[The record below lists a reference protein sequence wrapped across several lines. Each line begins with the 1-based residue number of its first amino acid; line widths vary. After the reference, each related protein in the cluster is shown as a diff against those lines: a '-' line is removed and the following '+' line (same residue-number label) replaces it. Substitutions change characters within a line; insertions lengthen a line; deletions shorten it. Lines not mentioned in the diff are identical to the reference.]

1 MPSVNKCCCICS
13 GFLRLYIKYQA
24 STIGSP
30 DPDVFSAS
38 TIMTITNYWYDSNMS
53 LLFTDTITNT
63 TNHNNPPTIEDF
75 ANDILGIS
83 RYDFNPPYPQP
94 VGTQITIPWV
104 TPAGWP
110 WLTNR
115 YLSFKHYNCGYVR
128 LPPPGTSSV
137 MECLENTTEGGT
149 PRPDG
154 SIGYRYY
161 SHFYT
166 DYIPI
171 KYQWN

>member
-13 GFLRLYIKYQA
+13 GFLRVYIKYMANKINA
-24 STIGSP
+24 SYP
-30 DPDVFSAS
+30 DWTFSQ
-38 TIMTITNYWYDSNMS
+38 IMLITNYWYDSNMV
-53 LLFTDTITNT
+53 LLFTDNITNA
-63 TNHNNPPTIEDF
+63 NDHNNPPTKKNF
-75 ANDILGIS
+75 AEDILGIEY
-83 RYDFNPPYPQP
+83 RDYTPPYPQP

-104 TPAGWP
+104 TPAAWP

-115 YLSFKHYNCGYVR
+115 GLSSKYYNCGYVR

-137 MECLENTTEGGT
+137 MECLENTSETPA

-154 SIGYRYY
+154 SIPPDNLYA
-161 SHFYT
+161 HFYT

-171 KYQWN
+171 KYQWA